1 MVGSQACWRIKVSAQ
16 TRLAQGKCGRQ
27 RDGQGEF
34 GQPVFTA
41 GDCDCRLPGRPT
53 LAADS
58 TVVDSTLPAGTY
70 SSSSSSRSSSPS
82 SPRCRLVPPADAAFP
97 FPFPLPDYA
106 DDDDALSAGRAG
118 PGQFFWPLRQ
128 PDRWQTLSGREAVRF
143 CQGAG
148 GRHNVTDD
156 LPAKLL
162 VLLVLASSASAS
174 ASACPSACPSRRR
187 PGAACR
193 SRAGR
198 AACWP

>member
-1 MVGSQACWRIKVSAQ
+1 MWGAAGRPGRVWATCVYGR
-16 TRLAQGKCGRQ
+16 RL
-27 RDGQGEF
+27 
-34 GQPVFTA
+34 
-41 GDCDCRLPGRPT
+41 RLPAAGPPNPRRRLNRSSLNPARCAGAT
-53 LAADS
+53 LAREA
-58 TVVDSTLPAGTY
+58 Y